1 MAAGDR
7 KTVSR
12 GLPPPSRLW
21 PPRQACMLRQ
31 APSEVHGRS
40 VPRPLPLARP
50 IGGRRPKTWPDGRS
64 SRTVAASHRGGAQ
77 NHPHSC
83 RLAVSAAG
91 GPQHHERGLGNPQE
105 FEIEPR
111 PGTDI
116 HAESAATRITDGSI
130 LLARPGRRC
139 AHSHSSPRIGVSSAP
154 IVLRDWR
161 NYEPDY
167 RAGDRVLVLA
177 GRVWGRR
184 NHHRRGNRLN

>member
-1 MAAGDR
+1 MRLVAPLPSRHALLERDGLDHRCGDR
-7 KTVSR
+7 R
-12 GLPPPSRLW
+12 
-21 PPRQACMLRQ
+21 
-31 APSEVHGRS
+31 
-40 VPRPLPLARP
+40 
-50 IGGRRPKTWPDGRS
+50 
-64 SRTVAASHRGGAQ
+64 

-83 RLAVSAAG
+83 RLAVSAAALST
-91 GPQHHERGLGNPQE
+91 HERGLGNPQE

-116 HAESAATRITDGSI
+116 HAESAATRLTDGSI

-139 AHSHSSPRIGVSSAP
+139 AHSRSSPRIGVSSAP

-161 NYEPDY
+161 NYELDY